1 MSVIRPDETTAREL
15 AGLVPVGPSHT
26 PPDPVTGD
34 GTLTEDNTKRAPL
47 VLGNRD
53 FHSVTETVCGYIEK
67 GPGRWWLPAFLTAA
81 QVAGL
86 MPIMILYLIVT
97 GVGVWGLNNQV
108 DWAWDITN
116 FVFWIGIGHAGTLI
130 SAILCLLKQ
139 KWRTSINR
147 AAEAMTIFAVICAG
161 TFPGIHIGRVWMAWM
176 LFPIPNSNAIWSNFS
191 SPLLW
196 DVFAVSTYATVSLL
210 FWYMG
215 MIPDFATL
223 RDRAAGRLL
232 RGDDSS
238 GKLPIVGVKVDQVRA
253 LVYGLLSAGWRFSSR
268 HWQNYEKAY
277 LMLAGVSTPLVLS
290 VHSIVSFDFATSI
303 LPGWTT
309 TIFPPYFVAG
319 AIFGGFAM
327 VLLLLIPS
335 RELCPGMKDFITKRH
350 LENMAKIIL
359 LTGMMVGFAYFMEFF
374 IAAYS
379 GNRYEAD
386 VFVYNR
392 LMPPFASEWFGT
404 DRFAPY
410 WWAYWAMI
418 FCNVVTPQVFWFKKL
433 RQNIWVIFAV
443 AAFVTVGMWFE
454 RFVIIVTSL
463 HRAFLPGEWHM
474 FFPTAVDILTFVG
487 SCGTFLTLYLLFMK
501 FLPQFAM
508 SEIKAVMPQ
517 ADPHSY
523 GHHAGGHHA
532 GGHHGGGD
540 HSGHGGGAGG
550 GHAQGVKHDP
560 AGPGSPTIGG
570 GQ

>member
-1 MSVIRPDETTAREL
+1 MSALRPDETIAREL
-15 AGLVPVGPSHT
+15 AGLQAQAPTARPW
-26 PPDPVTGD
+26 DPVTGD
-34 GTLTEDNTKRAPL
+34 GTLAEDSAQRNPL

-67 GPGRWWLPAFLTAA
+67 GPGRWWLPAFGLFST
-81 QVAGL
+81 VAGV
-86 MPIMILYLIVT
+86 MPLMILYLIVT

-161 TFPGIHIGRVWMAWM
+161 TFPGIHVGRVWMAWM

-223 RDRAAGRLL
+223 RDRAVLRLM
-232 RGDDSS
+232 RDKDDAVR
-238 GKLPIVGVKVDQVRA
+238 LPVVNLKVDGVRA
-253 LVYGLLSAGWRFSSR
+253 VVYGLLSVGWRFSTR

-277 LMLAGVSTPLVLS
+277 LMLAGISTPLVLS

-303 LPGWTT
+303 LPGWHT

-327 VLLLLIPS
+327 VLMLLIPS
-335 RELCPGMKDFITKRH
+335 RELCPGMKDLITLRH

-359 LTGMMVGFAYFMEFF
+359 LTGMMVGFAYAMEFF

-379 GNRYEAD
+379 GNKYETD

-392 LMPPFASEWFGT
+392 LLPPFLAGA
-404 DRFAPY
+404 DGRFAPY

-418 FCNVVTPQVFWFKKL
+418 FCNVVTPQVFWFKWG
-433 RQNIWVIFAV
+433 RQSVPVIFAV
-443 AAFVTVGMWFE
+443 AFFVTIGMWFE

-474 FFPTAVDILTFVG
+474 FFATPVDILTFVG
-487 SCGTFLTLYLLFMK
+487 SIGTFLTLYLLFMK

-517 ADPHSY
+517 ADPHAY
-523 GHHAGGHHA
+523 GHHGH
-532 GGHHGGGD
+532 GHDHGHG
-540 HSGHGGGAGG
+540 HEHGGGAGHHAGAKHAAQVPTG
-550 GHAQGVKHDP
+550 GEA
-560 AGPGSPTIGG
+560 
-570 GQ
+570 